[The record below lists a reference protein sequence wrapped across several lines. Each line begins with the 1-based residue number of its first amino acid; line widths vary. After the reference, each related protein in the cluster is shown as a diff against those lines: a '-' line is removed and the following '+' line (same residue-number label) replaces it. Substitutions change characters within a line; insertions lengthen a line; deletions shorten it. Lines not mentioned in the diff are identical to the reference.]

1 MPLWFQTKTDWGL
14 HNKKHIPSLSL
25 KSFRVLIRPP
35 RSRDWGAW
43 AAVRRQNKDYLKP
56 FEPAWSHQC
65 LTQEYFMRRL
75 KKQTKDWL
83 EDRAYSFL
91 IFRRNSGQLIGGV
104 NINHICRGAADYGTL
119 GYWLDYDHQGQGY
132 MYESLR
138 LVMAYSFETLK
149 LHRLNAAC
157 IPENSRSQ
165 SLLLSLGFEEE
176 GYAKS
181 YLQIDGRW
189 QDHILFGL
197 SQDS

>member
-1 MPLWFQTKTDWGL
+1 MPLWFQAKTDWGL
-14 HNKKHIPSLSL
+14 YNKKHIPSLSL

-35 RSRDWGAW
+35 RHRDWGAW
-43 AAVRRQNKDYLKP
+43 AAIRRQNKDHLKP
-56 FEPAWSHQC
+56 FEPAWSYQC
-65 LTQEYFMRRL
+65 LTQEYFVRRL
-75 KKQTKDWL
+75 KRQTKDWL

-91 IFRRNSGQLIGGV
+91 IFRRNSGQLIGGI

-119 GYWLDYDHQGQGY
+119 GYWLDCDHQGQGY

-138 LVMAYSFETLK
+138 LVMAYAFETLK

-157 IPENSRSQ
+157 IPENGRSQ

-181 YLQIDGRW
+181 YLQIDGKW

-197 SQDS
+197 SQDQ